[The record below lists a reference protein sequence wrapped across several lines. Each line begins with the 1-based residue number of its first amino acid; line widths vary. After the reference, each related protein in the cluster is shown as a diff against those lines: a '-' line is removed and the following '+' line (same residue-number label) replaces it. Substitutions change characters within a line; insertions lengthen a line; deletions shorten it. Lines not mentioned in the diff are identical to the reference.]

1 MNERIKRGEDQLPL
15 DHAIKAVFFDL
26 GYTLINFD
34 GDFNREV
41 KESYRVLANSLRK
54 ARLPISAHD
63 FAQRFSDVMGEY
75 NRSRDIDLIERP
87 VEQFLRQ
94 VLIEQNV
101 IQQPPEIIQN
111 ALEEMYRFTEKFWQ
125 LEPDALGTLKQL
137 RAAGYR
143 LGLITNAASADNA
156 NRLIDQS
163 KLRPYFEIIL
173 ISAVEKIR
181 KSDVRIFQRA
191 LGEMNLNAG
200 EAIMVGDTLTADIQ
214 GAKNAGLRAVWL
226 SRHARQPETI
236 FTRFTTQPDAEIK
249 SLSELPFLLN
259 RFS

>member
-1 MNERIKRGEDQLPL
+1 MSRDQ
-15 DHAIKAVFFDL
+15 AIKTVFFDL

-41 KESYRVLANSLRK
+41 KESYRVLATALRK
-54 ARLPISAHD
+54 ARLPISAQD

-94 VLIEQNV
+94 VLIEQSV

-125 LEPDALGTLKQL
+125 LEPDALDTLEQL
-137 RAAGYR
+137 RAAEYR

-156 NRLIDQS
+156 NRLIDQC

-181 KSDVRIFQRA
+181 KPDVRIFQQA
-191 LGEMNLNAG
+191 LEKMSLDAD
-200 EAIMVGDTLTADIQ
+200 EAVMVGDTLSADIL
-214 GAKNAGLRAVWL
+214 GAKSAGLHAVWL
-226 SRHARQPETI
+226 SRRTHQPQSL
-236 FTRFTTQPDAEIK
+236 FTRVTIQPDAEIK
-249 SLSELPFLLN
+249 SLSELPALLN
-259 RFS
+259 TFS